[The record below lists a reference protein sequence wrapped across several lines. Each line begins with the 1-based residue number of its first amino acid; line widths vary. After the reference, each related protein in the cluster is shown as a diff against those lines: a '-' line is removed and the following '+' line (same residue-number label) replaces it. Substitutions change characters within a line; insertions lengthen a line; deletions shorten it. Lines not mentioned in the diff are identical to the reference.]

1 MISTSTSTYYDN
13 DDDSDDNNNNNNNK
27 NNNNINK
34 NSKNKIQQSNMISI
48 KKIKRA
54 LLSSELALQE
64 CKLLW
69 KKGLSNA
76 AKGNLT
82 IHVFDKLKPFVT
94 IENINR

>member
-1 MISTSTSTYYDN
+1 MISTSTSTSSYNNN
-13 DDDSDDNNNNNNNK
+13 DSDDDDNNNNNNN
-27 NNNNINK
+27 NIK

-94 IENINR
+94 MENINR